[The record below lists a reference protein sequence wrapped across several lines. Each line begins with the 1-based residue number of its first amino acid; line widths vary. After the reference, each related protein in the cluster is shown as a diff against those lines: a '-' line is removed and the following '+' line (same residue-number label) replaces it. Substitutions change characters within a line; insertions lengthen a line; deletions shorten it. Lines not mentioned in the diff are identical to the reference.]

1 MKNFRPSAV
10 PLITVDPFFSIWST
24 NDKLYEGATRHW
36 TGRRNPMTAGLLID
50 KEYYVIMGEERAD
63 TDIRTWGFYKV
74 IEQKSLE
81 VTPTRTIYVFGNSM
95 VRVTLTFIT
104 PLLLDNLKIM
114 TRPVSYIEYD
124 IEVIDGRPHN
134 IKFYFDIS
142 GECCI
147 SKRDGYV
154 DFKKTDYSLC
164 CGNSEQKILS
174 YSGDSVAINWGYLH
188 IADTSAEVVAGVN
201 RDGIKTGTQRRLGME
216 HVEVFDQFPSMA
228 VLKDEMHGV
237 ITLAYDDI
245 KAIEYFG
252 DQLDDYYKHYY
263 TSFEEMLKAAVAE
276 YDNVKKL
283 CAEFDE
289 KLQGEAAKLGEK
301 YEKITSLAYRQAI
314 AAHKLVEDK
323 DGNILFLS
331 KECHSNGCIGTVDIT
346 YPSIPL
352 FLKYNPELVLGMLR
366 PIIRF
371 AKSDAWEYEFAPH
384 DVGQYPLVRG
394 QVYGFDLHDGIAPID
409 KQMPVEE
416 CGNMLLC
423 MAAAIKYGASRELMD
438 ENKGLL
444 KQWADY
450 LIKYGYDPGNQL
462 CTDDFAG
469 HLAHNCNLSL
479 KAILGI
485 AAYGKIFDDE
495 SYIKKAREYAKK
507 WEIDAANEKA
517 TKLAFDLEDSWS
529 LKYNIIWDKLFNLN
543 LFAGQTFKNEIALYK
558 TKMNAYGIPLDSRED
573 YTKMDW
579 LMWTTV
585 MDDDQAYTDMVID
598 AIYKFIDETTD
609 RAPMP
614 DWYYTSVPR
623 KATFQNRTVVG
634 GLFINLIQ

>member
-1 MKNFRPSAV
+1 MKNLRPAAV
-10 PLITVDPFFSIWST
+10 PLITVDPYFSIWSV
-24 NDKLYEGATRHW
+24 NDKLYEGATCHW
-36 TGRRNPMTAGLLID
+36 TGRRNPMTAGLIID
-50 KEYYVIMGEERAD
+50 GEYYVIMGEERAD
-63 TDIRTWGFYKV
+63 TDIRTWGYYKV

-81 VTPTRTIYVFGNSM
+81 VTPTRTIYEFENDT
-95 VRVTLTFIT
+95 VRVTLTFTT

-124 IEVIDGRPHN
+124 IEVLDGKTHD

-147 SKRDGYV
+147 SKRCGYV
-154 DFKKTDYSLC
+154 DFKRTGYSLC
-164 CGNSEQKILS
+164 CGNSEQKVLS
-174 YSGDSVAINWGYLH
+174 YSGDSVAINWGYIH
-188 IADTSAEVVAGVN
+188 IADPDAEVVAGVS
-201 RDGIKTGTQRRLGME
+201 RDLLAAGKQRKLGMD

-228 VLKDEMHGV
+228 VQKTEKHGV
-237 ITLAYDDI
+237 ITLAYDDV

-252 DQLDDYYKHYY
+252 DLLDGYYRHYY
-263 TSFEEMLKAAVAE
+263 RSFEEMLRDAVADYE
-276 YDNVKKL
+276 NVKKL
-283 CAEFDE
+283 CVDFDE
-289 KLQGEAAKLGEK
+289 KLRAETVKVGEK

-314 AAHKLVEDK
+314 AGHKLVEDR
-323 DGNILFLS
+323 DGNLLFFS
-331 KECHSNGCIGTVDIT
+331 KECHSNGCIGTLDIT

-352 FLKYNPELVLGMLR
+352 FLKYNPELVIGMLR
-366 PIIRF
+366 AIIKF

-394 QVYGFDLHDGIAPID
+394 QYYGFELHKGIDPIE

-416 CGNMLLC
+416 CGNMLLS
-423 MAAAIKYGASRELMD
+423 MAAAIKYGAPRELMD
-438 ENKGLL
+438 KNKELL

-450 LIKYGYDPGNQL
+450 LVKCGYDPGNQL

-495 SYIKKAREYAKK
+495 SYIEKAAEYAKR
-507 WEIDAANEKA
+507 WEKDARGTNA
-517 TKLAFDLEDSWS
+517 TKLAFNLDNSWS
-529 LKYNIIWDKLFNLN
+529 LKYNVVWDKLLDINIFDEEL
-543 LFAGQTFKNEIALYK
+543 FKNEIAFYK
-558 TKMNAYGIPLDSRED
+558 TKMNKYGIPLDNRAD

-585 MDDDQAYTDMVID
+585 ITDDKEYTDMVLD
-598 AIYKFIDETTD
+598 SMYRFICETTD
-609 RAPMP
+609 RAPMA

-623 KATFQNRTVVG
+623 RAMFQNRTVVA
-634 GLFINLIQ
+634 GLFINLLK